1 MSEKYNILTPADET
15 TLLDKFAIAAL
26 PAAMDKIGQNQP
38 YAVAAEAYNVAKA
51 MIEHRQQF
59 N

>member
-26 PAAMDKIGQNQP
+26 PAAMALIGQNQP
-38 YAVAAEAYNVAKA
+38 HVVAAEAYSVAKA
-51 MIEHRQQF
+51 MVEHRKQF